1 MKLFL
6 FCLLYINISFGQ
18 VVQEVYLCESTKTE
32 YTYYIFDQQSN
43 LKWTTP
49 NGVFYSPSVTIIW
62 EVPGIYNI
70 TVEFIDQ
77 NNCNDQKRNIT
88 IKVQECQ
95 ESSIYF
101 PNAFTPNQDLNNNLF
116 DVKGHNIKSFHMLIY
131 NRWGE
136 LIYET
141 FSLDEKWDGYY
152 NGQLVQEDVYVY
164 TALWQDIKLK
174 WGSKTGIVT
183 ILY

>member
-32 YTYYIFDQQSN
+32 YTYYYPSDYPF
-43 LKWTTP
+43 P
-49 NGVFYSPSVTIIW
+49 NV
-62 EVPGIYNI
+62 
-70 TVEFIDQ
+70 
-77 NNCNDQKRNIT
+77 
-88 IKVQECQ
+88 
-95 ESSIYF
+95 
-101 PNAFTPNQDLNNNLF
+101 NAFTPNQDLNNNLF